1 MLTLA
6 QELGV
11 EDLQNTCEEHITS
24 TMSVL
29 NACTFLAA
37 AMDIQDRASSKYTLW
52 ICSLYQTY
60 RKLTKIYVLYTGGKG
75 AKSFVDRC
83 VSFIGENAA
92 KCVKTNTFLNLP
104 KESLIKLISSDCVC
118 NTRIHAYLCFKKT
131 FVFEKSIYFN
141 IRSKTYNNYFIL
153 HMLVNFSVLF

>member
-37 AMDIQDRASSKYTLW
+37 AMDIQDRASSKYTL
-52 ICSLYQTY
+52 I
-60 RKLTKIYVLYTGGKG
+60 
-75 AKSFVDRC
+75 A
-83 VSFIGENAA
+83 
-92 KCVKTNTFLNLP
+92 LNLRFIP
-104 KESLIKLISSDCVC
+104 KCIENSRKYMFCTQAERAPSRSS
-118 NTRIHAYLCFKKT
+118 TGAFRSSAKT
-131 FVFEKSIYFN
+131 QRN
-141 IRSKTYNNYFIL
+141 A
-153 HMLVNFSVLF
+153 